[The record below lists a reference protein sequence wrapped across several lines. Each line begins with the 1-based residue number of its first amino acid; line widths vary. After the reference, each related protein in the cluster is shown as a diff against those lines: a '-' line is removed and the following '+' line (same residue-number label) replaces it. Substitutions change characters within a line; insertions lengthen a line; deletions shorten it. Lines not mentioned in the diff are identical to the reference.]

1 MKCIES
7 LDEIKSWTRATQR
20 EGLTIGFVPTM
31 GYLHEGHLSLV
42 RQSLKTCDR
51 TVVSIFVNPKQFGP
65 NEDLDTYPV
74 DMERDLELL
83 RELNVDALFLPTRD
97 AMYPEGYR
105 THVGVE
111 NLTEALCG
119 ESRPGFFRGVST
131 VVLKLFHL
139 VQPDRAFFG
148 EKDRQQLR
156 VIRKMVE
163 DLNMDIEIVGMPIV
177 RDADGLASSS
187 RNRYLN
193 QSARKA
199 GLALHQALERA
210 QDMMEQGET
219 CAETIRGSMRQILEQ
234 HPENR
239 VDYISL
245 CDPDTFEE
253 VETLQQFTLAALA
266 VQVGKARLI
275 DNCMLERVPCNEIC

>member
-1 MKCIES
+1 MKILHT
-7 LDEIKSWTRATQR
+7 LDEMRTWTRAQR
-20 EGLTIGFVPTM
+20 RAGKSIGFVPTM

-42 RQSLKTCDR
+42 RRSLADCDQ

-65 NEDLDTYPV
+65 NEDLATYPV
-74 DMERDLELL
+74 DLDRDRELL
-83 RELNVDALFLPTRD
+83 ESLRVDALFLPTRD

-105 THVGVE
+105 TYVE
-111 NLTEALCG
+111 VEGLTDHLCG
-119 ESRPGFFRGVST
+119 KSRPDFFKGVTT

-139 VQPDRAFFG
+139 VQPDKAYFG

-156 VIRKMVE
+156 VIRKMVD

-187 RNRYLN
+187 RNRYLDDT
-193 QSARKA
+193 ARAA
-199 GLALHQALERA
+199 GLSLHHALELA
-210 QDMMEQGET
+210 QDLIEHGET
-219 CAETIRGSMRQILEQ
+219 SAEILRNAMRELIEH
-234 HPENR
+234 HPGNR

-253 VETLQQFTLAALA
+253 VETLQHFTLAALA